1 MDITAVLIIYG
12 MIAIAIFLGLLLA
25 EEDDEISL
33 VEIATFTVFWPLYLL
48 FFLPKIIWGAIKFTG
63 HCFKQLFIDFSFKE
77 NSNLRD

>member
-12 MIAIAIFLGLLLA
+12 MIAIAIFLAFLLV

-63 HCFKQLFIDFSFKE
+63 CCFKQLFNDFSFKE